1 MLKNILN
8 KFPYL
13 YYNMNMEIYF
23 FALTSKKKGFY
34 GMNYNKSII
43 KNGITFHKVTTNKF
57 KTNLFAIFLTTP
69 ITRETVTKNAL
80 ISAVLRRGTNNIP
93 TQEGISKELENM
105 YGASFDCGIE
115 KNGDN
120 QILKFYIESIND
132 EFLPKQENLAQK
144 SLQLLSDIVFNPYT
158 ENGTFKK
165 EYVDGEKNT
174 LKQLIEGKID
184 NKTKYALDRCLE
196 EMFKNEPYGLYK
208 FGYTEDLEKITEQ
221 DLYNQYQ
228 NLISNC
234 KIDVFVSGFNI
245 DNLNENKILANLNE
259 RIAIYIPTDIK
270 TENKQISEPKQITE
284 KMNITQGKLMIG
296 LDINDLKED
305 EQYIASMYNVILGG
319 GANSKLFQNVREKA
333 SLAYTAGS
341 GYLKAKSII
350 IIRCGIEIKNYEKAV
365 EIIKE
370 QLNQMLTGDF
380 SEEDIESAKQLI
392 YASVKSIPDTQDG
405 ELMYYFA
412 QELSNKFVSLDEY
425 ITNIKKVTK
434 AEILKIAQKIKINTI
449 YFLTGQK

>member
-1 MLKNILN
+1 
-8 KFPYL
+8 
-13 YYNMNMEIYF
+13 
-23 FALTSKKKGFY
+23 
-34 GMNYNKSII
+34 MNYNKSII

-234 KIDVFVSGFNI
+234 KIVVFVSVFNI
-245 DNLNENKILANLNE
+245 
-259 RIAIYIPTDIK
+259 
-270 TENKQISEPKQITE
+270 
-284 KMNITQGKLMIG
+284 
-296 LDINDLKED
+296 
-305 EQYIASMYNVILGG
+305 
-319 GANSKLFQNVREKA
+319 
-333 SLAYTAGS
+333 
-341 GYLKAKSII
+341 
-350 IIRCGIEIKNYEKAV
+350 
-365 EIIKE
+365 
-370 QLNQMLTGDF
+370 
-380 SEEDIESAKQLI
+380 
-392 YASVKSIPDTQDG
+392 
-405 ELMYYFA
+405 
-412 QELSNKFVSLDEY
+412 
-425 ITNIKKVTK
+425 
-434 AEILKIAQKIKINTI
+434 
-449 YFLTGQK
+449 

>member
-1 MLKNILN
+1 
-8 KFPYL
+8 
-13 YYNMNMEIYF
+13 ME
-23 FALTSKKKGFY
+23 KKY
-34 GMNYNKSII
+34 
-43 KNGITFHKVTTNKF
+43 F
-57 KTNLFAIFLTTP
+57 KTIN
-69 ITRETVTKNAL
+69 
-80 ISAVLRRGTNNIP
+80 RR
-93 TQEGISKELENM
+93 
-105 YGASFDCGIE
+105 
-115 KNGDN
+115 
-120 QILKFYIESIND
+120 
-132 EFLPKQENLAQK
+132 
-144 SLQLLSDIVFNPYT
+144 
-158 ENGTFKK
+158 
-165 EYVDGEKNT
+165 
-174 LKQLIEGKID
+174 KID

-296 LDINDLKED
+296 LDINGLKED

-449 YFLTGQK
+449 YFLTGQE